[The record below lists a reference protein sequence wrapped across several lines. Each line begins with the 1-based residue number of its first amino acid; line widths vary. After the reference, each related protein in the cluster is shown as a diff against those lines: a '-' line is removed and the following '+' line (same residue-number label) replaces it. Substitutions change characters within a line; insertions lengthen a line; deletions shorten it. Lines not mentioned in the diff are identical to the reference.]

1 MGLQQQLARVAA
13 AIVLIAALA
22 VPSLA
27 IAHEGHAHHR
37 PHVAPSSAAPSSSES
52 MSSESTSSESM
63 PSEATPADVR
73 GQADLH
79 GHEQPAAKHVV
90 ALTAARDAPTAAGG
104 ATRCGVG
111 CCGGGAGMACCGAA
125 LAPDSFWIPFPQAS
139 AQLGIPRAPPLPG
152 LPPEALPKPP
162 KSIA

>member
-13 AIVLIAALA
+13 AIVLIAAFA

-37 PHVAPSSAAPSSSES
+37 SQVVP
-52 MSSESTSSESM
+52 TS
-63 PSEATPADVR
+63 SEATPADVR
-73 GQADLH
+73 G
-79 GHEQPAAKHVV
+79 HEQPAAKHVA
-90 ALTAARDAPTAAGG
+90 ALSATRDSPTAAGG
-104 ATRCGVG
+104 ATRCSGG
-111 CCGGGAGMACCGAA
+111 CCSGGAGMACCGAA
-125 LAPDSFWIPFPQAS
+125 LAPELFWIPFLQAS

>member
-37 PHVAPSSAAPSSSES
+37 PHVAPSSAAPSSL
-52 MSSESTSSESM
+52 ESTSSESL
-63 PSEATPADVR
+63 PSEATPEDVR

-79 GHEQPAAKHVV
+79 GHEQPDAKHVA
-90 ALTAARDAPTAAGG
+90 ALTVTRDVPTAAGG
-104 ATRCGVG
+104 ATRCSVG

-139 AQLGIPRAPPLPG
+139 TQLGIPRAPPLPG